1 MLKVHRLALLLF
13 SGLLCYGCQPHPAGP
28 EQAGTPNIL
37 FVMFDDMGKEWV
49 SAYGS
54 ESVSTPAID
63 ALASDGMRFDNVWS
77 NPQCTPTRLSL
88 LTGQYPFRN
97 GWVNHWEAIPVS
109 QWLGQSLGHASLGPW
124 LLRLARIPEP
134 RGHAEAGGLC
144 DCRRRQVAGQRLS
157 HRARSDEKARLR

>member
-63 ALASDGMRFDNVWS
+63 ALASDGMR
-77 NPQCTPTRLSL
+77 TRFAMAGSI
-88 LTGQYPFRN
+88 TG
-97 GWVNHWEAIPVS
+97 I
-109 QWLGQSLGHASLGPW
+109 
-124 LLRLARIPEP
+124 RLA
-134 RGHAEAGGLC
+134 GGM
-144 DCRRRQVAGQRLS
+144 VTSTGVNT
-157 HRARSDEKARLR
+157 RAWQAR